1 MKKDIT
7 ELVQRSLKKLPY
19 LSKAPLNLSVE
30 STVERTR
37 NSEHGD
43 FACNI
48 AMQISKLANKKPREV
63 ADDIVKNI
71 YKNNKILRIE
81 IAGPGFINF
90 YLSPQA
96 LEEELDLILEEG
108 AKYGSQKKRK
118 SQKILLE
125 FISANPT
132 GPLHVGHG
140 RHAAYGASVGN
151 LLEAAGYQVHREYY
165 INDAGRQ
172 IDILGVSTWIRWL
185 QSIDINVAFPVGG
198 YRGDYVKN
206 IIKDID
212 AKHFKIPTLK
222 NILDDLPNDAP
233 KGDADTYIDALIEK
247 AKTILGFHNF
257 DQICNHALNVIRE
270 DIKDDLEE
278 FGVSFDN
285 WFSEKSLEE
294 AGKVDDAINILRK
307 RGMLYEKDG
316 ATWFSSTKYGDDKDR
331 VVVRANGMKTYFASD
346 IAYHF
351 EKRKRGFDH
360 LINILGSDHHG
371 YISRLQAGLDA
382 MGYLGSDLE
391 VQLVQFVSLYRNGKK
406 MQMSTRSGEFDTLRQ
421 LRAEV
426 GNDAARFYYVMRSND
441 QHLDFDLDIAM
452 SQSNDNPVFY
462 IQYAHARI
470 SRVFRKAEELDMKW
484 NNEKKT
490 RNLSLLDTE
499 HEKLLMSALSQ
510 FPEVIELAA
519 KNRSPQILVRY
530 LLDLVSNFHSFY
542 NAHKVLVDDERLR
555 NARLTLYAAIKC
567 VVANG
572 LDILGVSAP
581 EKM

>member
-198 YRGDYVKN
+198 YRGDYIKN
-206 IIKDID
+206 VIKDID

-572 LDILGVSAP
+572 LNILGVSAP